1 MLQIVSQ
8 YKELE
13 QKITDL
19 KEIAIIVTQINE
31 YDIHLPK
38 INEEIR
44 SLIFQQAKILK

>member
-19 KEIAIIVTQINE
+19 KEIAIIVAQINE
-31 YDIHLPK
+31 DDIYLPK
-38 INEEIR
+38 INKEIR
-44 SLIFQQAKILK
+44 HLIFQQAEMLK